1 MSQTNRRNCTEAFVV
16 ETVEEVKAQILDII
30 VVEINKSVDLLKT
43 KIIDNLVKE
52 NKRLSSRVTL
62 LEEENDQLYDR
73 VLDVEV
79 DLYDVQQRSRRNNL
93 EISGVTNEI
102 LDENLESA
110 IIEIINNMFE
120 DDPITPSEIDAI
132 HRLPSRGKTKP
143 IIVRFTGRKRRDRVL
158 ERGREINNYDL
169 KRVGIDNL
177 SPYMKKHAYFWRKL
191 CREKIIAKTKSE
203 YGIIKIKIREDDHRW
218 KKIMHKQD
226 LMDIFPDYNFD

>member
-62 LEEENDQLYDR
+62 LEEENYQLYDR
-73 VLDVEV
+73 VLDIEV

-110 IIEIINNMFE
+110 IIDIINNMFE
-120 DDPITPSEIDAI
+120 DDPITPSEIRCD
-132 HRLPSRGKTKP
+132 T
-143 IIVRFTGRKRRDRVL
+143 
-158 ERGREINNYDL
+158 
-169 KRVGIDNL
+169 L
-177 SPYMKKHAYFWRKL
+177 SA
-191 CREKIIAKTKSE
+191 ES
-203 YGIIKIKIREDDHRW
+203 W
-218 KKIMHKQD
+218 K
-226 LMDIFPDYNFD
+226 N